1 MSGETINKWIK
12 RLLVAPLLI
21 LRIPNLL
28 IIVLTVWVFAS
39 QLVYPELVK
48 HQITPV
54 MSSKDLYLLLL
65 IVGLIAAG
73 GYLLNDIID
82 IRTDQANNKRAF
94 INDGTERRLAWW
106 AYGILAIAPIPYAY
120 SLASEINHTEY
131 MPLYFI
137 VVGILIAYNLVL
149 KKTPLLG
156 NICVAILCAGV
167 VWVMFLAER
176 ESLLHLKLADISS
189 YTRICQIAL
198 FYYVFAFCS
207 NLSREIIKDIQD
219 MDGDRVV
226 GARTLPLMVGV
237 QNSVYVIHS
246 TLIGLL
252 LFIVW
257 WLSDMNPSIGLIA
270 ACSLLVVAPIILII
284 FKLSKKTHH
293 VDMALLSS
301 GFKVWMLLGLL
312 FIYLLTTKL

>member
-1 MSGETINKWIK
+1 MSGETINKWVK

-39 QLVYPELVK
+39 QLVYPELVL

-82 IRTDQANNKRAF
+82 VKTDQANHKRAF
-94 INDGTERRLAWW
+94 INDGTERSLAWL
-106 AYGILAIAPIPYAY
+106 AYGVLVIAPIPYAY
-120 SLASEINHTEY
+120 SLASEINHPEY

-137 VVGILIAYNLVL
+137 VVAMLIVYNLVL

-156 NICVAILCAGV
+156 NICVATLCAGV

-176 ESLLHLKLADISS
+176 ESLLHLKVIDISS

-207 NLSREIIKDIQD
+207 NLAREIIKDVQD
-219 MDGDRVV
+219 MDGDRTVGAHTLPIVV
-226 GARTLPLMVGV
+226 GI
-237 QNSVYVIHS
+237 QNSVYVIHF

-252 LFIVW
+252 LFIAW
-257 WLSDMNPSIGLIA
+257 WLSHMNLSINMIA
-270 ACSLLVVAPIILII
+270 TCILLVIAPIILIML
-284 FKLSKKTHH
+284 KLPKKNHH
-293 VDMALLSS
+293 GDMALLSS
-301 GFKVWMLLGLL
+301 GFKIWMLLGLL
-312 FIYLLTTKL
+312 FIYIMTTKL

>member
-94 INDGTERRLAWW
+94 INDGTERRLAWCCLL
-106 AYGILAIAPIPYAY
+106 YTSPSPRDRQK
-120 SLASEINHTEY
+120 SR
-131 MPLYFI
+131 MP
-137 VVGILIAYNLVL
+137 
-149 KKTPLLG
+149 
-156 NICVAILCAGV
+156 
-167 VWVMFLAER
+167 
-176 ESLLHLKLADISS
+176 SS
-189 YTRICQIAL
+189 A
-198 FYYVFAFCS
+198 
-207 NLSREIIKDIQD
+207 
-219 MDGDRVV
+219 
-226 GARTLPLMVGV
+226 
-237 QNSVYVIHS
+237 
-246 TLIGLL
+246 
-252 LFIVW
+252 
-257 WLSDMNPSIGLIA
+257 
-270 ACSLLVVAPIILII
+270 
-284 FKLSKKTHH
+284 
-293 VDMALLSS
+293 
-301 GFKVWMLLGLL
+301 
-312 FIYLLTTKL
+312 